1 LTPYDFALI
10 AQEAYTSAPDIGVE
24 SSASRAIVR
33 QTEAGL
39 VIAFP
44 GSDNIA
50 SWLHDFD
57 IITVKVSG
65 VGDVHQGFWRAW
77 QAIEADVI
85 AVIGDKPVTLVGHS
99 LGGAMAICAAVSL
112 TLADKPPAGVY
123 GFEAPRVSPGAG
135 VRAFLAKVPVFLT
148 RNGLDVVPQVPP
160 DWSQSADLED
170 IGHAAIPIDN
180 AIDHDLQRVI
190 AALAPVEVAA

>member
-135 VRAFLAKVPVFLT
+135 VRAFLAKVP
-148 RNGLDVVPQVPP
+148 QVPP